1 MAFKGGGMRT
11 LVRAHD
17 EVPCITAIITPE
29 IRRRISAHQHS
40 LSGANAIPPY
50 GDSQRESGNRG
61 PPRRMG
67 TLKESPATEVHPAVW
82 GLSKR
87 VRQPRPT
94 QAAWPPLPKG
104 GNLHPST
111 ACQDGM
117 QPRPVCSPWPKG
129 GAYQKLSTLS
139 PISLHYPSN
148 KQPEPARGEFRLL
161 L

>member
-1 MAFKGGGMRT
+1 MQ
-11 LVRAHD
+11 
-17 EVPCITAIITPE
+17 
-29 IRRRISAHQHS
+29 S
-40 LSGANAIPPY
+40 
-50 GDSQRESGNRG
+50 
-61 PPRRMG
+61 RRMG
-67 TLKESPATEVHPAVW
+67 TLKESPATEGTLKESPATEGTLKESPAEPEGTLKESPATEAHP
-82 GLSKR
+82 
-87 VRQPRPT
+87 
-94 QAAWPPLPKG
+94 AAWPPLPKG

>member
-1 MAFKGGGMRT
+1 MVLPEPSSRAGVMAFKGGGMRT

-29 IRRRISAHQHS
+29 IRRRISAS
-40 LSGANAIPPY
+40 LSTACQDGMQ
-50 GDSQRESGNRG
+50 S
-61 PPRRMG
+61 RRMG

-94 QAAWPPLPKG
+94 QPHGPHCPKEETCIPAQHARMACNPALSAVLG
-104 GNLHPST
+104 LERGST
-111 ACQDGM
+111 A
-117 QPRPVCSPWPKG
+117 
-129 GAYQKLSTLS
+129 YHKLSTLS